1 MASSDMKQIHIWPNH
16 IRIPHVDLVLPR
28 QKEETLEHTLRT
40 LNRYGFDT
48 RAENVELYGVG
59 STNETGSSSTGN

>member
-1 MASSDMKQIHIWPNH
+1 MKQIHIWPNH

-28 QKEETLEHTLRT
+28 QKEESLEHTLKT

-48 RAENVELYGVG
+48 RLENVEVYGAL
-59 STNETGSSSTGN
+59 